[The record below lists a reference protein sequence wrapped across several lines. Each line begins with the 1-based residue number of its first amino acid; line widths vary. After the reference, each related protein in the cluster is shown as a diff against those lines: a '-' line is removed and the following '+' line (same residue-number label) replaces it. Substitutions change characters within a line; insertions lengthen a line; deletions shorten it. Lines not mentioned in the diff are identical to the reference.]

1 MIIKVRSGWRLVGNA
16 ILSHPV
22 SNNAA
27 QKSSF
32 SENEKFSSSITKK
45 NPQRWMSVKPRGFQV
60 NFLFHDK

>member
-45 NPQRWMSVKPRGFQV
+45 IHKGGCQSNHVVFK
-60 NFLFHDK
+60 